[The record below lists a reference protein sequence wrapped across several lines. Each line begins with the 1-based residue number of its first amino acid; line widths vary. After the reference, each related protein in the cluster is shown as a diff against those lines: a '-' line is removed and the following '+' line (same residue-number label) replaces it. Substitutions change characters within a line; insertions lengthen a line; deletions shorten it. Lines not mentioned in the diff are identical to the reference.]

1 MNVNVV
7 QQKTSSKVSKSR
19 DFILVVEDETNS
31 RLLLKTY
38 LTSDDYNVKLA
49 RSGEEALE
57 IAAAHPP
64 SVIILDIILPGMNGY
79 EVCKRLKHSIRTSFI
94 PIILVTALRGNDERV
109 QGIEAGADD
118 FISKPFNRVELLT
131 RIKSLLRIK
140 ALNDALE
147 QKIEELEKAKAKL
160 RKLAVTDGLTGLYN
174 YRAFRRQLHMEIQR
188 SKRFNLPVSLL
199 MMDIDHFKVYN
210 DRFGHLNGDRVLKR
224 FAQILHENIREVDCL
239 ARYGGEEFAL
249 ILPGTDKKSA
259 KIVAEKVRRLVERS
273 PFPMEK
279 KLPKK
284 RVTISVGVASY
295 PEDTRDEEEF
305 IRLSDTAMYRAKKSG
320 RNRTVLL

>member
-188 SKRFNLPVSLL
+188 SKRFSLPVSLL

>member
-1 MNVNVV
+1 MNAV
-7 QQKTSSKVSKSR
+7 QKKTSSKVLKDQ
-19 DFILVVEDETNS
+19 DFILVVEDESNS

-38 LTSDDYNVKLA
+38 LTSDDYKVKLA

-147 QKIEELEKAKAKL
+147 QKIEELEKAKTKL

-174 YRAFRRQLHMEIQR
+174 YRAFRRQLHMEVQR

-199 MMDIDHFKVYN
+199 MMDIDHFKAYN

-249 ILPGTDKKSA
+249 ILPGTEKKAA

-279 KLPKK
+279 KLPKG

-305 IRLSDTAMYRAKKSG
+305 IRLSDIAMYRAKKSG

>member
-1 MNVNVV
+1 VNAV
-7 QQKTSSKVSKSR
+7 QKKTTSKVSKGR

-147 QKIEELEKAKAKL
+147 QKIEELEKAKTKL

-174 YRAFRRQLHMEIQR
+174 YRAFRRQLHMEVQR

-259 KIVAEKVRRLVERS
+259 KIVAEKVRRLIERS

-279 KLPKK
+279 KLPKG

-295 PEDTRDEEEF
+295 PEDTRDEEDF

>member
-1 MNVNVV
+1 MKAA
-7 QQKTSSKVSKSR
+7 QSKQASSEAQDR
-19 DFILVVEDETNS
+19 NQEFILVVEDEANS

-38 LTSDDYNVKLA
+38 LTSDGYEVKTA
-49 RSGEEALE
+49 RSGEEALDITAE
-57 IAAAHPP
+57 SQP
-64 SVIILDIILPGMNGY
+64 SVIILDIILPGINGY
-79 EVCKRLKHSIRTSFI
+79 EVCKKLKHSIATNFI
-94 PIILVTALRGNDERV
+94 PVILVTALRGNDERI

-147 QKIEELEKAKAKL
+147 QKIEELEKAKTKL
-160 RKLAVTDGLTGLYN
+160 RKLAVTDGLTGLFN
-174 YRAFRRQLHMEIQR
+174 YRAFRRQLHLEIQR

-199 MMDIDHFKVYN
+199 MMDIDFFKNYN
-210 DRFGHLNGDRVLKR
+210 DRFGHPNGDRVLQR
-224 FAQILHENIREVDCL
+224 FAQLLHTNVREVDCL

-249 ILPGTDKKSA
+249 ILPGTEKKSA
-259 KIVAEKVRRLVERS
+259 KVAAEKLRRLIEQS

-279 KLPKK
+279 KLPKG
-284 RVTISVGVASY
+284 RLTMSIGGASY
-295 PEDTRDEEEF
+295 PEDTQEEEEL
-305 IRLSDTAMYRAKKSG
+305 IRLSDQALYKAKKSG